1 MPYRNCPIFYK
12 LHMRLILLSSIIK
25 HIFYIFLRIFEK
37 NEKKT

>member
-12 LHMRLILLSSIIK
+12 LQMRLILLSSIIK